1 MRVGTM
7 VLLVL
12 MSALWF
18 YGFVDQMHSRDAAM
32 RYLAF
37 SMLIVAAIVSWKIP
51 RSRRRR
57 FRDRG

>member
-1 MRVGTM
+1 MRVGTF
-7 VLLVL
+7 VLLAL

-18 YGFVDQMHSRDAAM
+18 YGFIDQMHSRDAAM

-51 RSRRRR
+51 HPRRRR